1 MSTRSSRRRRFRK
14 TDLSGGFRL
23 SVPEQLDPLW
33 QRITADLRRQVP
45 DFQFHI
51 WLEPLRPAALVG
63 SVLYV
68 RAPDHIRTW
77 VGERYMPVLR
87 GSAIRASGGEIVVA
101 IVDEAWEPPASEA
114 VAPPHRSGLS
124 PKYTFEQF
132 VIGDG
137 NRFAHAAALAVAEMP
152 AQAYNP
158 LFVHGRPGLG
168 KTHLLHAIGNYV
180 ERFGSGLR
188 VRYATI
194 EDFTREF
201 VEALRR
207 DRTADFKDSFRKSD
221 VVLIDDVQLLSRG
234 EATREEFFHTFNS
247 LVQSG
252 RQLVITSDR
261 HPTELDGIEERL
273 SERFRSGLV
282 VELDPPSFAVRRAIL
297 AKRARLDG
305 IAVRD
310 AVLDEIS
317 LRVDSSVRALEGALI
332 QVVAYASLRGT
343 DPDVETARK
352 VLSRLPRPVSK
363 LGEIVDA
370 TARAFNLSADDL
382 RARDR
387 RPTVAFPRQVA
398 MFLARELTDH
408 SLPDIGRELG
418 GRSHTTVL
426 HALERVEQSL
436 ANDAGVRIA
445 VESVRRQLGSSS

>member
-1 MSTRSSRRRRFRK
+1 M
-14 TDLSGGFRL
+14 
-23 SVPEQLDPLW
+23 PEQLESLW
-33 QRITADLRRQVP
+33 KRIRAELRREVP

-51 WLEPLRPAALVG
+51 WLEPLEPAAMVG
-63 SVLYV
+63 NVLYV
-68 RAPDHIRTW
+68 RAPEHIRTW
-77 VGERYMPVLR
+77 VGERYLTLLR
-87 GSAIRASGGEIVVA
+87 ACSVRAVGAGTGVA
-101 IVDEAWEPPASEA
+101 IVGESWE
-114 VAPPHRSGLS
+114 APPERPPERPRRSGLN
-124 PKYTFEQF
+124 PKYTFQQF

-137 NRFAHAAALAVAEMP
+137 NRFAHAAALAVAELP

-168 KTHLLHAIGNYV
+168 KTHLLNAIGNYV
-180 ERFGSGLR
+180 ERYGSGLR

-201 VEALRR
+201 VEAIRR
-207 DRTADFKDSFRKSD
+207 GSTSDFKDGFRKAD
-221 VVLIDDVQLLSRG
+221 LVLIDDVQLLSRG
-234 EATREEFFHTFNS
+234 EATREEFFHTFNA

-261 HPTELDGIEERL
+261 HPAELDGIEERL

-282 VELDPPSFAVRRAIL
+282 VELEPPSFAVRRAIL

-332 QVVAYASLRGT
+332 QVVSYASLHGSE
-343 DPDVETARK
+343 PNVETARK
-352 VLSRLPRPVSK
+352 VLTRLPIPARK
-363 LGEIVDA
+363 LTEIVDA
-370 TARAFNLSADDL
+370 TAQAFDLSAAEL

-387 RPTVAFPRQVA
+387 RPGVAFPRQVA

-426 HALERVEQSL
+426 HALERVERS
-436 ANDAGVRIA
+436 IA
-445 VESVRRQLGSSS
+445 TDPVLRSTVDKVRRQLAAGG

>member
-1 MSTRSSRRRRFRK
+1 VLATTS
-14 TDLSGGFRL
+14 LSGGLRL
-23 SVPEQLDPLW
+23 SVPEQLEPLW
-33 QRITADLRRQVP
+33 HRITADLRRAVP

-51 WLEPLRPAALVG
+51 WLEPLEPAAIVG
-63 SVLYV
+63 DMLYI

-77 VGERYMPVLR
+77 VGERYLSVLR
-87 GSAIRASGGEIVVA
+87 SSSTRAGGPRAGVA
-101 IVDEAWEPPASEA
+101 IVGGDWEPPDAGPRSE
-114 VAPPHRSGLS
+114 PHRSGLN
-124 PKYTFEQF
+124 PKYTFQQF

-137 NRFAHAAALAVAEMP
+137 NRFAHAASLAVAELP

-158 LFVHGRPGLG
+158 LFVHGRPGIG

-180 ERFGSGLR
+180 ERYGSGLR

-201 VEALRR
+201 VEAVRSGS
-207 DRTADFKDSFRKSD
+207 TSDFKDGFRKAD

-234 EATREEFFHTFNS
+234 EATREEFFHTFNA

-261 HPTELDGIEERL
+261 HPTELDGIEQRL

-282 VELDPPSFAVRRAIL
+282 VELEPPSFAVRRAIL

-332 QVVAYASLRGT
+332 QIVAYASLRGT
-343 DPDVETARK
+343 EPDVETARK
-352 VLSRLPRPVSK
+352 VLGRLPIPAQRITD
-363 LGEIVDA
+363 IVDA
-370 TARAFNLSADDL
+370 TARAFDLSADEL

-387 RPTVAFPRQVA
+387 RPAVAFPRQVA

-436 ANDAGVRIA
+436 AADPLVRNA
-445 VESVRRQLGSSS
+445 VDKVRRQLGASG